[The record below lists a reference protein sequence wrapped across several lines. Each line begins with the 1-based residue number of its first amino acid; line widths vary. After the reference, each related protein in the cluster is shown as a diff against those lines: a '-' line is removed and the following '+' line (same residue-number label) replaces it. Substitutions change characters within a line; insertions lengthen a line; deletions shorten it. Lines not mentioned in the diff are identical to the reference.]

1 MSSANSSSSENE
13 DTTHHDSHITSDDPI
28 IRNHSEPTS
37 IKSSKTRSRKSSFS
51 SSLSDTSDADDETQL
66 EEPSTPKDTNDT
78 QYEEPSTQKDA
89 NNDTQLEEPS
99 TPKDVND
106 DLLEPSTQED
116 TNDTQL
122 EEPSTPKDANDDTQL
137 EVSTPKD
144 SNDDL
149 MEPSTPKDRNNTQL
163 EELTTPPKVDDE
175 GGPMDIVESNEKSS
189 PLVQDEEMSGPVGEV
204 ESHVENSNEPP
215 SESVEVDEGDLAKGV
230 ELKLS
235 LDTSED
241 VQMGD
246 TDVSLE
252 EPNSAIGTK
261 ANVTMLDWN
270 MPEASLGALN
280 LPGSSVPLEAA
291 FEPRRSSRITLSSN
305 KPKFKF
311 PSPRK
316 LFTVKKKPT
325 LKKDAIHVE
334 ASFLFILS
342 KKRGLNGI

>member
-1 MSSANSSSSENE
+1 
-13 DTTHHDSHITSDDPI
+13 
-28 IRNHSEPTS
+28 
-37 IKSSKTRSRKSSFS
+37 
-51 SSLSDTSDADDETQL
+51 
-66 EEPSTPKDTNDT
+66 
-78 QYEEPSTQKDA
+78 
-89 NNDTQLEEPS
+89 
-99 TPKDVND
+99 
-106 DLLEPSTQED
+106 
-116 TNDTQL
+116 
-122 EEPSTPKDANDDTQL
+122 
-137 EVSTPKD
+137 
-144 SNDDL
+144 
-149 MEPSTPKDRNNTQL
+149 
-163 EELTTPPKVDDE
+163 
-175 GGPMDIVESNEKSS
+175 MDIVESNEMSS
-189 PLVQDEEMSGPVGEV
+189 PSVQDKEMLGPVGEV

-230 ELKLS
+230 KLKMS

-252 EPNSAIGTK
+252 EPNSSIGTK

-280 LPGSSVPLEAA
+280 IPGASVPLEAP

-305 KPKFKF
+305 QPKFKF

-325 LKKDAIHVE
+325 SKKDAIHVE